1 MRALV
6 VIPTYNEI
14 ENIAPLT
21 REIMR
26 VFDEYKSSTREAS
39 GAGLLG
45 SYGVSG
51 GVSGGAYQGSA
62 GAVGSHARS
71 DLSLEILV
79 VDDNS
84 PDGTAQEVL
93 RLAEMPE
100 LRGRLHLLSRP
111 GKQGLGRAYIAG
123 FKWALERGY
132 AWAIEMD
139 ADFSHRPVDLMKL
152 LDVLLFGDESGR
164 YDFACGSR
172 WVPGGG
178 TVNWG
183 LGRKII
189 SRGGSLYSRLILGFP
204 WRDWTGGFNAWTA
217 KCLQGIGLDAIQ
229 SNGYSFQIELKYRS
243 LKRGFRGVEVP
254 ILFEDRRVGQSKM
267 STKIVLEAFVRV
279 WSIRKR

>member
-26 VFDEYKSSTREAS
+26 VFDEHKSSTRE
-39 GAGLLG
+39 GAGTAPLSAYG
-45 SYGVSG
+45 SAFGATG
-51 GVSGGAYQGSA
+51 GGASA
-62 GAVGSHARS
+62 GAFGGLARS
-71 DLSLEILV
+71 NLSLEILV

-84 PDGTAQEVL
+84 PDGTAKEVL

-132 AWAIEMD
+132 DWAIEMD

-217 KCLQGIGLDAIQ
+217 RCLQGIDLDAIQ

-243 LKRGFRGVEVP
+243 LKRGFRGLEVP